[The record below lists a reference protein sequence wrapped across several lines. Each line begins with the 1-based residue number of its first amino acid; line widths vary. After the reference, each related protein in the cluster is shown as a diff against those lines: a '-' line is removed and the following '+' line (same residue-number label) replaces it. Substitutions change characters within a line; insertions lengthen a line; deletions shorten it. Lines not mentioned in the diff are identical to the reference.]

1 MYDKPV
7 QKNTNE
13 EKYESDRSKII
24 RDEEK
29 KKCSPAAVGHL
40 LDNKVLNVASPNI

>member
-1 MYDKPV
+1 MTSQCK
-7 QKNTNE
+7 
-13 EKYESDRSKII
+13 KIQMK
-24 RDEEK
+24 RDMKVIEARLSEMKKK